1 LTSRRRASLYT
12 LGCKLNQYET
22 RGLEEVFRR
31 EGFKIVPFGDE
42 ADVSVVNTCTVTGRT
57 DRQCRQALR
66 RARRCSPNAIVVA
79 LGCYAQ
85 VATRR
90 LLEMPEVDLI
100 VGTGGKND
108 VVRRVQGLLQGILD
122 RAESISRA
130 YVSPRE
136 KLIRFEEQ
144 ALTAFGDRT
153 RAIVKVQE
161 GCDHFCTYCIVPIA
175 RGPSRSR
182 PLTSAIE
189 EVQGLAQRGHRE
201 IVLSGVR
208 LGVYGEDLSEP
219 LTLLDLVRSVN
230 RVEELGRFR
239 LSSIEPWEFPEQLIR
254 FLVGAEKFCRHL
266 HLPLQSGDDDIL
278 RKMGRPYSASDYQEQ
293 VRQIADE
300 MPGLALGT
308 DVIVGFPGESE
319 DAFRRTYR
327 LIEHLPLTYLHV
339 FPFSPRPGTAA
350 ARMSGR
356 VPPEEKRRRGEVLRE
371 LGRQKARAFRAS
383 LVGRRVQVVL
393 ESRRDAST
401 GALIGLTDTYARILC
416 DGPDRWVGHL
426 ADMKVERMDESGR
439 LFGKATGARDAEVGL
454 H

>member
-1 LTSRRRASLYT
+1 MTSRRRASLYT

-31 EGFKIVPFGDE
+31 EGFEIVPFGDE

-66 RARRCSPNAIVVA
+66 RARRCSPNAVVVA

-85 VATRR
+85 VAARR
-90 LLEMPEVDLI
+90 LLEMPEVDLV

-108 VVRRVQGLLQGILD
+108 LIGRVQELMQGTLN
-122 RAESISRA
+122 RSEGISRA

-136 KLIRFEEQ
+136 ELTRFEEQ
-144 ALTAFGDRT
+144 TLTAFGDRT

-161 GCDHFCTYCIVPIA
+161 GCDHFCTYCVVPIA

-182 PLTSAIE
+182 PLTSAID
-189 EVQGLAQRGHRE
+189 EVQRLTQRGHRE

-208 LGVYGEDLSEP
+208 LGAYGEDLPEP
-219 LTLLDLVRSVN
+219 LTLLDLVHSVN

-239 LSSIEPWEFPEQLIR
+239 LSSIEPWELPEQLIR

-278 RKMGRPYSASDYQEQ
+278 RRMGRPYSASEYQKQ
-293 VRQIADE
+293 VRRIADE
-300 MPGLALGT
+300 LPDLAVGA

-319 DAFRRTYR
+319 EAFRRTYR

-339 FPFSPRPGTAA
+339 FPFSPRPDTAA

-356 VPPEEKRRRGEVLRE
+356 VSPEEKRRRGEVLRE

-383 LVGRRVQVVL
+383 LVGRRAQVVL
-393 ESRRDAST
+393 EGRRDAST
-401 GALIGLTDTYARILC
+401 GALIGLTDTYVRVLC
-416 DGPDRWVGHL
+416 DGPDRWMGHL
-426 ADMKVERMDESGR
+426 AEVEVERMDERGQ
-439 LFGKATGARDAEVGL
+439 LFGNTTGP
-454 H
+454 